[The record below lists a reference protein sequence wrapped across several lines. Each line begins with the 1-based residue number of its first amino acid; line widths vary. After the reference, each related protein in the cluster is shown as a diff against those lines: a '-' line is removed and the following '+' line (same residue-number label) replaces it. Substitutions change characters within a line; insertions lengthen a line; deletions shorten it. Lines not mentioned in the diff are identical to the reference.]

1 MPVAGVDVGSV
12 AAKAVVLDEEKKI
25 VLGRAVLPTGWN
37 SREAG
42 EQVLQAACRAAGVEP
57 AGLRRVVGTGYGR
70 VALPFADKVVTEISC
85 HARGASWLFPAT
97 GVVLDIGGQD
107 SKVLNVYNYS
117 DYIAEDTIPNFEK
130 QSGIKVTYDV
140 FDSDRLRLCTDGLTG
155 KLSDSRLQAALGA
168 DMPLPELGQAA
179 ATGKP
184 VSISSM
190 CAVFAETEIIGLL
203 AQGTAPADIA
213 AGVYLSIAR
222 RMRGLAARIPLK
234 GECTFTGGLA
244 TSPAFSG
251 LLAAEL
257 GVPVNVPDDPQ
268 TVGALGA
275 ALVAAR

>member
-42 EQVLQAACRAAGVEP
+42 EQVLQAACRAAGVET
-57 AGLRRVVGTGYGR
+57 AALRRVVGTGYGR

-85 HARGASWLFPAT
+85 HARGASCLFPAT

-107 SKVLNVYNYS
+107 SKV
-117 DYIAEDTIPNFEK
+117 IAVEDGAVQDFVMNDKCAAGTGRFL
-130 QSGIKVTYDV
+130 QVLSGI
-140 FDSDRLRLCTDGLTG
+140 
-155 KLSDSRLQAALGA
+155 LG
-168 DMPLPELGQAA
+168 MELPELGQAA
-179 ATGKP
+179 VGKP
-184 VSISSM
+184 VAISSM

-244 TSPAFSG
+244 ISSAFSG

-275 ALVAAR
+275 ALVAARG

>member
-1 MPVAGVDVGSV
+1 MNYIGIDIGSTASKVAVKGDHD
-12 AAKAVVLDEEKKI
+12 LHF
-25 VLGRAVLPTGWN
+25 VLPTGW
-37 SREAG
+37 SSKETCQTIKDRLLEDG
-42 EQVLQAACRAAGVEP
+42 IDVLSDDSK
-57 AGLRRVVGTGYGR
+57 VVATGYGR
-70 VALPFADKVVTEISC
+70 VAVDFADHVITEITC
-85 HARGASWLFPAT
+85 HARGAHFLDPKVRT
-97 GVVLDIGGQD
+97 VVDIGGQD
-107 SKVLNVYNYS
+107 SKVIRLN
-117 DYIAEDTIPNFEK
+117 EDGSVKNFVMNDK
-130 QSGIKVTYDV
+130 CAAGTGRFLQVLSGI
-140 FDSDRLRLCTDGLTG
+140 
-155 KLSDSRLQAALGA
+155 LG
-168 DMPLPELGQAA
+168 MELPELGQAA

-203 AQGTAPADIA
+203 AQGTAPTDIA

>member
-107 SKVLNVYNYS
+107 SKV
-117 DYIAEDTIPNFEK
+117 IAVEDGAVQDFVMNDKCAAGTGRFLDVMARVLEVKVEDLGTLGGRDRTFFAGLVRYPGHGAAGAGAGRRHRQTRIHLQHVRCICGDRDHRAAGAGDGPGRHRCGGIPVHRTPYAGAGSTYPVEGRMHLYRWAGY
-130 QSGIKVTYDV
+130 QSGIQRTACGGAG
-140 FDSDRLRLCTDGLTG
+140 STG
-155 KLSDSRLQAALGA
+155 QC
-168 DMPLPELGQAA
+168 P
-179 ATGKP
+179 
-184 VSISSM
+184 
-190 CAVFAETEIIGLL
+190 
-203 AQGTAPADIA
+203 
-213 AGVYLSIAR
+213 
-222 RMRGLAARIPLK
+222 
-234 GECTFTGGLA
+234 
-244 TSPAFSG
+244 
-251 LLAAEL
+251 
-257 GVPVNVPDDPQ
+257 
-268 TVGALGA
+268 
-275 ALVAAR
+275 